1 MMRMLAQLVLAVL
14 ANAVGL
20 LAASV
25 LLEGFSIDAM
35 SFVVVVL
42 VFSATTT
49 ILSPLI
55 FKIALTNA
63 SYLVGGIALVTTFVG
78 FVVTDVLTDGLS
90 INGLSTWV
98 VATLVVWLASVVASL
113 VLPLM
118 MFKKVLGNNDSSR
131 RKPRSRASIVDTT
144 DDE

>member
-1 MMRMLAQLVLAVL
+1 MMRMLAQLVLSLL

-20 LAASV
+20 LVASA
-25 LLEGFSIDAM
+25 LLDGFSIDAM

-78 FVVTDVLTDGLS
+78 FVVTDALTDGLS
-90 INGLSTWV
+90 ISGLSTWV

-113 VLPLM
+113 ILPLL
-118 MFKKVLGNNDSSR
+118 MFKKLLGNNDAST
-131 RKPRSRASIVDTT
+131 RKTRPKTTAVDTT
-144 DDE
+144 DNQ